1 MRNVFTKKNSEK
13 LLKLRLSFAFTFLQF
28 EIGDFF
34 LNVHANKKMNF
45 NYCLQQCWTNIFILI
60 KHNFICYIGN

>member
-13 LLKLRLSFAFTFLQF
+13 LLKLRLFLAFTFLQF

-45 NYCLQQCWTNIFILI
+45 NYCLQQC
-60 KHNFICYIGN
+60 